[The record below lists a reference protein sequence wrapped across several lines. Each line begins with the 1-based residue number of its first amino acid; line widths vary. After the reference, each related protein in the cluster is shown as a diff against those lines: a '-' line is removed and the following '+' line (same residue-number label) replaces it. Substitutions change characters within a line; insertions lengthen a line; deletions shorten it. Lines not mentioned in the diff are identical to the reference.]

1 MVQPKKRKI
10 DMSFGTWNVISLNR
24 TGSLTAAARELARYK
39 LDLAGVQNV
48 RWNRE
53 GIVRVGGYNFYMDTR
68 EIQE

>member
-1 MVQPKKRKI
+1 
-10 DMSFGTWNVISLNR
+10 MSFGTWNVISLNR